1 MKSKDH
7 HEPRLT
13 LAQKPLQLAENSE
26 ESLLTN
32 PKPHHQ
38 APGSGHGAI
47 PGTLSTLM
55 KGSGDY

>member
-13 LAQKPLQLAENSE
+13 SGQKPLQLAENSE
-26 ESLLTN
+26 EFLLTN
-32 PKPHHQ
+32 PKPCHQ
-38 APGSGHGAI
+38 APGSGHGTVL
-47 PGTLSTLM
+47 GTLSTLM